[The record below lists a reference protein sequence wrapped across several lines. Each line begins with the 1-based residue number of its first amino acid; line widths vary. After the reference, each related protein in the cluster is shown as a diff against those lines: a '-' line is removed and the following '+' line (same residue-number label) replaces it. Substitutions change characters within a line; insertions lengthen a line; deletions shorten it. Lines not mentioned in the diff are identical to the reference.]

1 MEFRNLEKVRSILKD
16 ATVLD
21 VSYAYD
27 DLVFPDNTV
36 FIIQFDDSNATNFF
50 CHFQE
55 ECGLD
60 DRKLIMDSLESIS
73 KKQHCSVIQKGSFR
87 LEQKGEEVE
96 IHFS

>member
-16 ATVLD
+16 ATGLD

-36 FIIQFDDSNATNFF
+36 FILQFDDSNATNFF
-50 CHFQE
+50 CHFKE

-73 KKQHCSVIQKGSFR
+73 KKQDCSVIQKGSFR

-96 IHFS
+96 IYFS